1 MIYGDMILENQLEK
15 LTDPIRIM
23 QEYYENE
30 ISFLNSVI
38 LYQNECSIV
47 TESTELEALHEGFI
61 ETVKN
66 TVKKIIKRFIE
77 F

>member
-30 ISFLNSVI
+30 ISFS
-38 LYQNECSIV
+38 
-47 TESTELEALHEGFI
+47 
-61 ETVKN
+61 
-66 TVKKIIKRFIE
+66 
-77 F
+77 